1 VFEFDLLFVKLYC
14 GLGTL
19 TFPVESICNTIQ
31 IIHPTNFVVKVK
43 KKKKKIVTV
52 FKSLGHKKYVIDLS
66 FLVYVVKCQLVKP
79 RNFHLN

>member
-1 VFEFDLLFVKLYC
+1 MFEFDLLFVKLYC

-43 KKKKKIVTV
+43 KKIKKI
-52 FKSLGHKKYVIDLS
+52 KK
-66 FLVYVVKCQLVKP
+66 
-79 RNFHLN
+79 